1 MNFPRT
7 VNQTRQPIFFV
18 FPFSPPTYDHTSSI
32 SSLQQHQILI
42 TASVF
47 ITPIVTFP
55 LCSISHHLHHHL
67 HRLLTI
73 PQHDFESRWLGVA
86 TSSHSHGRLQSPHQ
100 FSGALATH
108 FPWSPARLHRIQH
121 SDNGERPFHLVTSP
135 APFPFLCN
143 PTRVH
148 SI

>member
-1 MNFPRT
+1 VNFPRT

-18 FPFSPPTYDHTSSI
+18 FPFSPPTYDHTSPI
-32 SSLQQHQILI
+32 SSLQLHPIVI

-47 ITPIVTFP
+47 VRPIVTFP
-55 LCSISHHLHHHL
+55 VSSISHHLL
-67 HRLLTI
+67 HRPITI
-73 PQHDFESRWLGVA
+73 RQHDFECRWLGVA

-100 FSGALATH
+100 FSGALAAH

-135 APFPFLCN
+135 LPFPSN
-143 PTRVH
+143 PTRVF